1 MIGISNLN
9 LEKLIFRIGN
19 SVPASPAAK
28 WMESRDIERIRTKRS
43 RYCDFL
49 TLIRGSLIALLNS

>member
-1 MIGISNLN
+1 MIGMSILN

-19 SVPASPAAK
+19 SVPASPAEE

-49 TLIRGSLIALLNS
+49 TLIRAP